1 MNIRIKMRSNETP
14 KEGVFYFAQKRGG
27 DMTPEQAKAFLSRT
41 EWYEM
46 AELAK
51 IQPMPDHVREMRRIA
66 EEVLKQT
73 HINAIGEG

>member
-1 MNIRIKMRSNETP
+1 
-14 KEGVFYFAQKRGG
+14 
-27 DMTPEQAKAFLSRT
+27 MTPDKAKTFLEKT
-41 EWYEM
+41 MWYEM